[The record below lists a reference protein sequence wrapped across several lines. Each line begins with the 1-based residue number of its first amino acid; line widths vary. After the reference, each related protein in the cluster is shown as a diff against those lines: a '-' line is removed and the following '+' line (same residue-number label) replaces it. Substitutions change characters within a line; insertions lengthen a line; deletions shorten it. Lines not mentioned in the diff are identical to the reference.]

1 MSADRSDA
9 SSAVVTRSDSG
20 WPGFW
25 NRGGWWKAVAAVV
38 VYLGLY
44 LGFGWVLGKTVGGA
58 VHRGDLF
65 SDALSVFI
73 AVALPVIFGSAVL
86 LAFALSVRWV
96 PRPLFGRQPVRGSW
110 WMWIA
115 PAPIVVTILLRV
127 FGSDWGSY
135 SGGVIATTFLAGIFI
150 GISEELLTRGIVVT
164 LLRRHGY
171 REWAVAVLSS
181 LIFALLHTSNLLS
194 GQSLLTVLP
203 TIGFTFGFGMM
214 MYLTMRVTGSI
225 IWPIVLHALTDP
237 TTILATGGIDVS
249 GTNTSPLLTFAGLS
263 TFVFLAFALIA
274 MIVIRG
280 NAHGRA
286 AAGEPERHTAARDA
300 GTPVNGVTQ

>member
-1 MSADRSDA
+1 MSAEHLDA
-9 SSAVVTRSDSG
+9 SSAVVTQEDSG
-20 WPGFW
+20 WSRFW
-25 NRGGWWKAVAAVV
+25 NRGGWWKAVAAVI

-44 LGFGWVLGKTVGGA
+44 LGFGWVLGETVGGA

-86 LAFALSVRWV
+86 LAFAASVRWL
-96 PRPLFGRQPVRGSW
+96 PRPLFGRQPMRGSW

-115 PAPIVVTILLRV
+115 PVLIVITILLRV
-127 FGSDWGSY
+127 FGIEWASY
-135 SGGVIATTFLAGIFI
+135 SGGVIAMTFLAGIFI
-150 GISEELLTRGIVVT
+150 GISEELLTRGVVVT

-171 REWAVAVLSS
+171 REWTVAVLSS

-194 GQSLLTVLP
+194 GQSLITVLP

-214 MYLTMRVTGSI
+214 MYLTLRVTGSI

-249 GTNTSPLLTFAGLS
+249 GTNTNSLLTFAGLS

-286 AAGEPERHTAARDA
+286 SAAEPERHTAARHA
-300 GTPVNGVTQ
+300 GTPVNGGAQ